1 MQEKIIQNELGELH
15 DRRVLQHLYEIIVET
30 KNNVLPQPSRGGVWR
45 EIQHPFQRQ
54 AVLTARSARN
64 VEMSSSAIVSDC

>member
-1 MQEKIIQNELGELH
+1 MLRLMQEQIIQNELGELH

-45 EIQHPFQRQ
+45 EI
-54 AVLTARSARN
+54 
-64 VEMSSSAIVSDC
+64 